1 MNEGKASDVSEPVG
15 NAAVL
20 KFGAVAHAQN
30 LLDQIVRN
38 GARKMLQSPLEDEV
52 NAFLEGN
59 SSKVDWSGRR
69 LVVRNCCI
77 P

>member
-1 MNEGKASDVSEPVG
+1 MNEGRASDVLEPVR
-15 NAAVL
+15 NAEFL
-20 KFGAVAHAQN
+20 KFGAVANARN
-30 LLDQIVRN
+30 LVDQIVRN
-38 GARKMLQSPLEDEV
+38 GARKLLQSALEDEV

-69 LVVRNCCI
+69 LVVRNGCI